1 MISGLMTKV
10 GCDVTVFVP
19 MELVAVV
26 ATTMYL
32 PSSEIV
38 GVKVDEVAPEILL
51 QVVTSVGSSQT
62 FH

>member
-1 MISGLMTKV
+1 M
-10 GCDVTVFVP
+10 VF
-19 MELVAVV
+19 VAVV

-38 GVKVDEVAPEILL
+38 GVKLAEVAPEILV
-51 QVVTSVGSSQT
+51 QVVTSAGSSQT